1 MRGNSLDSVE
11 GVEVLVEG
19 DLEDGR
25 ATLSGSDGRR
35 GEEVRPDSEPS
46 LGEVNGTEDNNGTE
60 ERKGRV
66 GRVPECDRQL
76 IIILYEEY
84 TQVSKANQE
93 QKTTHRSPYL
103 AMTLSLFLSQFWYH
117 RRIVAE

>member
-1 MRGNSLDSVE
+1 MHFSKENNLRDLLLLIEPDTDVRGNSLDSVE

-60 ERKGRV
+60 ERKGKGGGEGPR
-66 GRVPECDRQL
+66 E
-76 IIILYEEY
+76 
-84 TQVSKANQE
+84 
-93 QKTTHRSPYL
+93 RSS
-103 AMTLSLFLSQFWYH
+103 AHHHSL
-117 RRIVAE
+117 